1 MIESK
6 FKELKKLGAVSPKT
20 TLKEFKYIMKATSS
34 SRIKSK
40 KGGTMNPGLKAYIAK
55 KKKMKMKRGKK

>member
-20 TLKEFKYIMKATSS
+20 TLKEFKDIMKATSS

-40 KGGTMNPGLKAYIAK
+40 KRWYDEPWFKSIYC
-55 KKKMKMKRGKK
+55 